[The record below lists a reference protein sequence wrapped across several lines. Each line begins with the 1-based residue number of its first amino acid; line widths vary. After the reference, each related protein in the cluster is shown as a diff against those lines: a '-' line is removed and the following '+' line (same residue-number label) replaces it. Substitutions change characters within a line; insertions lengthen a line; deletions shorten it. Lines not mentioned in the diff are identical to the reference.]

1 MTQTTEGTGQGAV
14 PNVYPKLINGVVKGE
29 NIKSSNVENSDLKD
43 GSVTTAKIA
52 TGAVTLEKI
61 ASGATVSVTGGLKS
75 TGEIISV
82 GRIKVKNDFTSSP
95 DTCTLKI
102 SGHGDF
108 SPIHLIVAYK
118 KITTATFD
126 TGVIDQVANTNT
138 WYTIESVNS
147 DGEMIEA
154 FITDMSFHT
163 NYRVTMQ
170 VRQSDVGDVHLVVEC
185 LVPE

>member
-52 TGAVTLEKI
+52 AGAVTLEKI

-75 TGEIISV
+75 TGDIISV
-82 GRIKVKNDFTSSP
+82 GRIKVKSDFTSSP
-95 DTCTLKI
+95 DTSTLKI
-102 SGHGDF
+102 SGHGNS
-108 SPIHLIVAYK
+108 SPINLVIGYK
-118 KITTATFD
+118 KITTASFD
-126 TGVIDQVANTNT
+126 TGVIEQVANTNT

-154 FITDMSFHT
+154 FITDRSFHT

-170 VRQSDVGDVHLVVEC
+170 VRQSEVGSIHLVVEC